1 MGGDGLL
8 LGALLSFLPERYRRR
23 WAILPG
29 DAIISGG
36 LQTLLCLGLLFTRFV
51 TYIELQMAQANQGAL
66 LHAAERGGE
75 TLVMSSGL
83 AYLFAYLFS
92 PAALLLVYFAA
103 EGVLRAAV
111 ALSADRAMSTLPL
124 YIAAIIHNYFETGI
138 RSHKWNWT

>member
-1 MGGDGLL
+1 MDYA

-29 DAIISGG
+29 DSIISGG
-36 LQTLLCLGLLFTRFV
+36 LQASLCLGLLFARFV
-51 TYIELQMAQANQGAL
+51 AYIELQMAQANQGVL

-75 TLVMSSGL
+75 TLVMSSGV

-92 PAALLLVYFAA
+92 PAALLLGYFAA
-103 EGVLRAAV
+103 EGVLRIAV
-111 ALSADRAMSTLPL
+111 AITADRAMSTLPL
-124 YIAAIIHNYFETGI
+124 YTVAAIHSYFETGI

>member
-1 MGGDGLL
+1 MDYF
-8 LGALLSFLPERYRRR
+8 LGALLALLPERYRRR

-29 DAIISGG
+29 DSIISGG
-36 LQTLLCLGLLFTRFV
+36 LQASLCLGLLFTRFV

-92 PAALLLVYFAA
+92 PAALLLEYFAV
-103 EGVLRAAV
+103 EGVLRVVAA
-111 ALSADRAMSTLPL
+111 LIADRAISTLPL
-124 YIAAIIHNYFETGI
+124 YTVAAIHSYFEAGI